1 MNVTPVVDERRWA
14 RLRWRCR
21 RGMLENDIVLDRWLD
36 RTDRTVLTEDDIAAL
51 DQLLDLDDNSLWDLL
66 SGRADSNDQEMQRL
80 VRQLRSV

>member
-1 MNVTPVVDERRWA
+1 
-14 RLRWRCR
+14 
-21 RGMLENDIVLDRWLD
+21 MLENDIVLERWLE

-66 SGRADSNDQEMQRL
+66 SGRADSHDEEVQRL

>member
-1 MNVTPVVDERRWA
+1 MNLPPVVDDRRWA

-21 RGMLENDIVLDRWLD
+21 RGLLENDIVLERWLE
-36 RTDRTVLTEDDIAAL
+36 RTDRTVLTEDDVAAL

-66 SGRADSNDQEMQRL
+66 SGRADSSDEEVQRL

>member
-1 MNVTPVVDERRWA
+1 MNLPPVVDDRRWA

-21 RGMLENDIVLDRWLD
+21 RGLLENDIVLERWLE
-36 RTDRTVLTEDDIAAL
+36 RTDRTVLTEDDVAAL

-66 SGRADSNDQEMQRL
+66 SGRADSHDGEMQRL